1 MTQIR
6 SLADAL
12 PAEIKRCQELLTE
25 YQSLGAVGIF
35 GATMIKQSVD
45 AAVEAISSGDVVE
58 QIRCYNE
65 LKECQ

>member
-12 PAEIKRCQELLTE
+12 PVEIKRCQELLTE

-35 GATMIKQSVD
+35 GATMIKQNIE
-45 AAVEAISSGDVVE
+45 AAVEALSRGDVVE

-65 LKECQ
+65 LKECK